1 MGSQREDA
9 FPIRGKV
16 NVMKEIKNPLLRNLA
31 EYGVITLSILIMVVG
46 VYFFKFPNHFAFG
59 GVTGFSTVFSEL
71 TKWSASDFT
80 SIVNMALLVLGFLF
94 LGRDFGVKTV
104 YASVLMSVGLSVLE
118 RVCPL
123 SRPLTTEPLL
133 ELLFAIFLPAISTAI
148 LFHIGASSGGTD
160 IIAMIL
166 KKHTSLNIGTV
177 LMLVDIAAVAA
188 SFFVFGP
195 ETGLFSTIGLAAKS
209 LVIDDVIENI
219 NLCKCFN
226 IICDDADPI
235 CDYIINT
242 LHRSATIYQ
251 AQGAFSHHNKTVIMT
266 TMRRSQALKLRNY
279 IRKIEPTAFMLISN
293 SSEIIGKGFLTN

>member
-1 MGSQREDA
+1 
-9 FPIRGKV
+9 
-16 NVMKEIKNPLLRNLA
+16 MKEIKSPFWRTAA
-31 EYGVITLSILIMVVG
+31 EYGIMTVSIWIMVIG
-46 VYFFKFPNHFAFG
+46 IYFFKFPNHFAFG
-59 GVTGFSTVFSEL
+59 GVTGFSTLVSEVSG
-71 TKWSASDFT
+71 WSAGDFT
-80 SIVNMALLVLGFLF
+80 SVVNTALLVFGFLF
-94 LGRDFGVKTV
+94 LGKEFGIKTV
-104 YASVLMSVGLSVLE
+104 YASLVMSLSLSLLE

-133 ELLFAIFLPAISTAI
+133 ELMFAIFLPAAGTAI

-188 SFFVFGP
+188 SFFIFGP

-226 IICDDADPI
+226 IICDDPDPI
-235 CDYIINT
+235 CDYIINC
-242 LHRSATIYQ
+242 LHRSATVYR
-251 AQGAFSHHNKTVIMT
+251 AQGAFSHHEK
-266 TMRRSQALKLRNY
+266 R
-279 IRKIEPTAFMLISN
+279 
-293 SSEIIGKGFLTN
+293 